1 MQDHRAVPRVRTNVA
16 AMVKDG
22 ERFQICRLLDLSIAG
37 ACMDIGVPFKKGQM
51 IPIHF
56 DFSDY
61 VTKGIL
67 ALPAMVMWGEDQQGL
82 YRYGVFFTSVSDT
95 DLSKLVRVVDVLRVL
110 Q

>member
-22 ERFQICRLLDLSIAG
+22 ERFQICRLLDLSVAG
-37 ACMDIGVPFKKGQM
+37 TCMDIGVPFRKGETIQ
-51 IPIHF
+51 IHF

-61 VTKGIL
+61 VTKGEL
-67 ALPAMVMWGEDQQGL
+67 VLPAMVMWEKDVQGL
-82 YRYGVFFTSVSDT
+82 YRYGLFFTSVSDT
-95 DLSKLVRVVDVLRVL
+95 DLSKLVHVVDVLRVL